1 MTETN
6 NRLSR
11 RAALTLGSAA
21 VATAP
26 WPSTL
31 RRSAQAADKV
41 LHIPINMP
49 FTGEEAEGALLV
61 KSGAELAVNEINAKG
76 GVAGHTFELVL
87 MDDGTSNAGGY
98 DPGQAATNAR
108 KMLNDPLALAAL
120 GPYNSGSG
128 KAMSPILS
136 AGSLAIITPC
146 ATNPDITDPKF
157 AQIYHPQGP
166 VIFFRTVTTDAFQ
179 GPNMANF
186 YYKTLK
192 VPSVYVLDDS
202 GAYGVGIADT
212 FEAQARKNGTKVLG
226 RDRLD
231 PKQADY
237 STVLTKIKSLGAA
250 SLYFGGNPQAG
261 IKVVKQSYDLLP
273 GIVKGGGDGVYEPEI
288 LSGGGFPAAEG
299 WYATIAAPHL
309 LDDPASAPWVKSY
322 VARYQKQPN
331 DYCITAY
338 DAVLVI
344 ADAFG
349 RVAKSGGPVTRAAM
363 RDAIEATKID
373 TLQGTITFDKNGDLA
388 SRVISV
394 FQIKRDTAFPP
405 GDMAHQFKYVGVA
418 PQDGAV

>member
-1 MTETN
+1 MTETR

-11 RAALTLGSAA
+11 RTALTLGGAA

-26 WPSTL
+26 LPL
-31 RRSAQAADKV
+31 GRSARAADK
-41 LHIPINMP
+41 LLRIPINMP
-49 FTGEEAEGALLV
+49 FTGEEAEGALEV
-61 KSGAELAVNEINAKG
+61 KSGAELAVDEINTKG
-76 GVAGHTFELVL
+76 GVAGFKFELVL

-108 KMLNDPLALAAL
+108 RMLNDPLALVAL

-157 AQIYHPQGP
+157 AQIYRPQGP
-166 VIFFRTVTTDAFQ
+166 AVFFRTVTTDAFQ

-186 YYKTLK
+186 YSKTLK
-192 VPSVYVLDDS
+192 VPSVYVLDDG

-231 PKQADY
+231 PKQSDY
-237 STVLTKIKSLGAA
+237 SPSLTKIKSLGAA

-261 IKVVKQSYDLLP
+261 IKLVKQSYDMLP
-273 GIVKGGGDGVYEPEI
+273 GLIKGGGDGIYEPEI

-309 LDDPASAPWVKSY
+309 LDDPKSASWVTAYST
-322 VARYQKQPN
+322 RYKKQPS
-331 DYCITAY
+331 DYCVTAY

-344 ADAFG
+344 ADALG
-349 RVAKSGGPVTRAAM
+349 RLVKSGGPITRAAM
-363 RDAIEATKID
+363 RDAVEATKID
-373 TLQGTITFDKNGDLA
+373 TLQGTISFDKNGDLT

-405 GDMAHQFKYVGVA
+405 DDMAHQFKYVGVA
-418 PQDGAV
+418 PQEV